1 MKLPSIKGVKS
12 PIVRSGN
19 SNKSGVVPTTERRA
33 AAQKRLE
40 SMNPETRKRLS
51 QKVSRSKFKAFTRDV
66 LNRYGFDT
74 SSSDITGSSGY
85 YNSGSGLSSTDTG
98 MVALPTLDKP
108 TRVSNDNNPTVS
120 SLEKQFKIVA
130 NQLRLLES
138 IAKRQQDNKV
148 LEVLNNNRKTQES
161 ILEQGNTAAELQTN
175 GNLTVQIEP
184 LNDQLVALSNSI
196 SSLIDIL
203 EDKQNEI
210 NNDGGGGGQQS
221 FWEDI
226 KDRYLGAD
234 RKSKRIRQSREAGSK
249 SQLDAIEKIAANDN
263 KAGPKRGRVADIIG
277 KGLRKGEQLATRLG
291 GSTTKAIENLAA
303 PIIAKGLGKTVL
315 KSIPIVG
322 AVAGVGFAVDRLI
335 HGDVVGAGLDA
346 VSGLAGPLTAIP
358 ALIASTS
365 RDIYSSVYGVQPEED
380 PNASERMSEVTSV
393 VKGVVTKTLTAS
405 IEQKPRVKEDSAADG
420 VKGPAKEVLDNA
432 GFGGGGGSFGG
443 AGATGDFS
451 KDGGGGGGGAVAQ
464 TGKGPLKAGVQ
475 SDYSAADFAT
485 GTPSPT
491 TENSGSQAQPKT
503 ESAPAPSTK
512 AEKISPKKGKD
523 LNAQFSSRSKK
534 DASTLIQKSEQ
545 TEEMATPK
553 IYNISQVSDL
563 PSPQSVLTSKGT
575 ASVGNVPDP
584 TYPLTGT
591 LFNQLYFV

>member
-1 MKLPSIKGVKS
+1 
-12 PIVRSGN
+12 
-19 SNKSGVVPTTERRA
+19 
-33 AAQKRLE
+33 
-40 SMNPETRKRLS
+40 MNPATRKKLS
-51 QKVSRSKFKAFTRDV
+51 QNVSRGKFKAFTRDV

-74 SSSDITGSSGY
+74 SRSDKTRSSGFY
-85 YNSGSGLSSTDTG
+85 DSGSDLSSTDTG

-161 ILEQGNTAAELQTN
+161 ILEQNKSAELQN
-175 GNLTVQIEP
+175 NQDLGSQIEP

-210 NNDGGGGGQQS
+210 NNGGGQQS

-249 SQLDAIEKIAANDN
+249 ELNAVEKIAANDN

-322 AVAGVGFAVDRLI
+322 AVAGVGFAVDRLL

-405 IEQKPRVKEDSAADG
+405 IEQKPRVKDDSVADG
-420 VKGPAKEVLDNA
+420 VKGPAKEMLDNA

-475 SDYSAADFAT
+475 SDYSASDFAT
-485 GTPSPT
+485 STPPT
-491 TENSGSQAQPKT
+491 TQNSESQAQPKT
-503 ESAPAPSTK
+503 EPTSASSTK

-523 LNAQFSSRSKK
+523 LNAQLSSRSKK

-563 PSPQSVLTSKGT
+563 PSPQSILTSKGT

>member
-19 SNKSGVVPTTERRA
+19 SNKSGVVPTAERRA
-33 AAQKRLE
+33 AAQKRLDA
-40 SMNPETRKRLS
+40 MNPETRKKLA
-51 QKVSRSKFKAFTRDV
+51 QNVSRSKFKAFTKDV

-74 SSSDITGSSGY
+74 SKKSDKTRSSSSSYGSNLSD
-85 YNSGSGLSSTDTG
+85 NGSVSLPSLDT
-98 MVALPTLDKP
+98 P

-138 IAKRQQDNKV
+138 ISKRQQDNKV
-148 LEVLNNNRKTQES
+148 LEVLNRNNKSQES
-161 ILEQGNTAAELQTN
+161 ILEQNNAAELQN
-175 GNLTVQIEP
+175 NQDLGSQIEP

-203 EDKQNEI
+203 EDKQDEAKTDN
-210 NNDGGGGGQQS
+210 GQQS

-226 KDRYLGAD
+226 KDRYLGED
-234 RKSKRIRQSREAGSK
+234 RKSKRVRQSRAAGSTANK
-249 SQLDAIEKIAANDN
+249 ELKAVERIAANDN
-263 KAGPKRGRVADIIG
+263 QLASMSRRGRVADVIG
-277 KGLRKGEQLATRLG
+277 KGLRKGEQLATKLG
-291 GSTTKAIENLAA
+291 GSTTKAIEKLAL
-303 PIIAKGLGKTVL
+303 PIIEKGLGKTVL

-322 AVAGVGFAVDRLI
+322 AVAGVGFAVDRLL

-346 VSGLAGPLTAIP
+346 VSGLGGPLTAIP
-358 ALIASTS
+358 ALIASTA
-365 RDIYSSVYGVQPEED
+365 RDIYSAVYGVQPEED

-405 IEQKPRVKEDSAADG
+405 IDQKPPVKKDSATDG
-420 VKGPAKEVLDNA
+420 VKGNAKKVLDNA
-432 GFGGGGGSFGG
+432 GFGGGGSFGG

-451 KDGGGGGGGAVAQ
+451 KDGGGGGGGAVVQ
-464 TGKGPLKAGVQ
+464 TGKGPLKEGVQ
-475 SDYSAADFAT
+475 SNYTADDFAS
-485 GTPSPT
+485 GTT
-491 TENSGSQAQPKT
+491 TAENSGSQAQPKT
-503 ESAPAPSTK
+503 ESTSAPSTK
-512 AEKISPKKGKD
+512 AEKLSPDKGKN
-523 LNAQFSSRSKK
+523 LNAQFSSGSRK

-553 IYNISQVSDL
+553 IYNISQVSTL
-563 PSPQSVLTSKGT
+563 PSPQNILTDKGK
-575 ASVGNVPDP
+575 ASIGNVPDP
-584 TYPLTGT
+584 SYPLTGT